1 MKYKK
6 KDLIVGLDIGTSK
19 ICAIVGKVK
28 EGKLDILGAGVV
40 QSEGVI
46 KGVIVNIAQVSAC
59 IKKVIRIAELDAG
72 RRIDK
77 LWVSIAGSHIEGK
90 DNQGFVLITG
100 QDRIITGKDV
110 EEALRRASSIV
121 LPAGREIIHIL
132 PQDYIVDGQNGI
144 KDPVGSRGAQLQ
156 AKVHLVIAPS
166 SCCENIDASVRDA
179 GYEVEGLVLQPL
191 ASGVSTLL
199 PEEEDLGVAL
209 LDIGGGTTDL
219 AVFLKEGLRFTRIFA
234 VGGDHLTND
243 IAVGL
248 HTTRENAE
256 KIKLDYGV
264 ASVDLIDRDEYLEVE
279 GVAGRGRYKVKKSV
293 VAHIIQ
299 LRIEELFELV
309 DLELR
314 SSGYKG
320 LITSGVVLTGGSSL
334 LPGIDKK
341 AEEKLKLPVRV
352 GYPRISSPEKLLSP
366 VYATGIG
373 LLLFGLKRREEIA
386 SKERIGVKIKEWL
399 KEFF

>member
-100 QDRIITGKDV
+100 QDQIITGKDV

-144 KDPVGSRGAQLQ
+144 KDPVGIRGAQLQ
-156 AKVHLVIAPS
+156 AKVHLVTAPS
-166 SCCENIDASVRDA
+166 SYCQNIDDSIRDA

-352 GYPRISSPEKLLSP
+352 GYPRIGSPEKLLSP

>member
-46 KGVIVNIAQVSAC
+46 KGVIVNIAQVSVC

-100 QDRIITGKDV
+100 QDRVITMKDI

-144 KDPVGSRGAQLQ
+144 KDPVGIRGAQLQ
-156 AKVHLVIAPS
+156 AKVHLVTAS
-166 SCCENIDASVRDA
+166 SSYCQNIDDSVRDA

-352 GYPRISSPEKLLSP
+352 GYPRISSPKKLLSP